1 MPGTNGPKEPTLS
14 VNVFIAPGKAMVG
27 ERPKPFGQA
36 LGFDS
41 IRSTLIF
48 GEYDAALVDSIM
60 RSLRPRAL
68 ANWVALC
75 KLRFRERDSISERR
89 TK

>member
-14 VNVFIAPGKAMVG
+14 VNVFTALGKAMVG

-41 IRSTLIF
+41 IKSTLIF
-48 GEYDAALVDSIM
+48 GEYDAALLDSMM
-60 RSLRPRAL
+60 RSLRPRL
-68 ANWVALC
+68 ANLVALC
-75 KLRFRERDSISERR
+75 KLRFRETDSISERR